1 MSVIDNDR
9 PVSAYTESV
18 IDYSERK
25 EQVRQAV
32 RRYRRRRQ
40 HGIYRRPIDV
50 TDAQLDVLEERSYLD
65 PERRGDRAAKAHA
78 AAVTSRSGSRRSFA
92 SGRRRARWTKTCRT
106 WRTWRRRSTST
117 FGSNSRASSL
127 P

>member
-9 PVSAYTESV
+9 PVSAYTEPV

-40 HGIYRRPIDV
+40 HGIYRRPIDL
-50 TDAQLDVLEERSYLD
+50 TDAQLDALEERGYLD
-65 PERRGDRAAKAHA
+65 QDRRGDRADESE
-78 AAVTSRSGSRRSFA
+78 AVEMFLMDALIKR
-92 SGRRRARWTKTCRT
+92 
-106 WRTWRRRSTST
+106 
-117 FGSNSRASSL
+117 
-127 P
+127 